1 MLRYELP
8 IWRIRSYMY
17 FAGLGIHGLVQR
29 AGFDHLR
36 WSKTQSGLR
45 WARLHRTYGKKQH
58 TPGLRKWFGVKIF
71 TWSCQ
76 DLRVMIDWCTNG
88 VYVSSVQTLCWLTI
102 IFFYYPNLPNIFGII
117 TIHSRRLSAQQKM
130 RQMSTLWTFGPL
142 PRWRQR

>member
-58 TPGLRKWFGVKIF
+58 TPGLRKWSGVKIF

-76 DLRVMIDWCTNG
+76 DLRVMIDWCTKC
-88 VYVSSVQTLCWLTI
+88 VSAVFKPFAGWRLL
-102 IFFYYPNLPNIFGII
+102 FFFTTQIYPIYLALSQSILGDCLPNKRCVRCQ
-117 TIHSRRLSAQQKM
+117 HCEP
-130 RQMSTLWTFGPL
+130 FGPL